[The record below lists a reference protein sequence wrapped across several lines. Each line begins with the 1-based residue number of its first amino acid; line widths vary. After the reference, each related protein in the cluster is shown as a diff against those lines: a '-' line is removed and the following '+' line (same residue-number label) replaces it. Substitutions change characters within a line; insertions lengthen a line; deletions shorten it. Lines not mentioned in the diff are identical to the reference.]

1 MSDLFLNLTYEDNF
15 PTTNLEA
22 LACGTPILTYNT
34 GGSVEAVC
42 DSTGFIVEKEDL
54 DSVIKVINEVREKG
68 KGFYSEKCR
77 ERAVSCFNKDDR
89 FKEYIDLF
97 TNLINKK

>member
-1 MSDLFLNLTYEDNF
+1 MKVKKRDGAITKYNEEKIYD
-15 PTTNLEA
+15 A
-22 LACGTPILTYNT
+22 VILS
-34 GGSVEAVC
+34 GASEQVADE
-42 DSTGFIVEKEDL
+42 
-54 DSVIKVINEVREKG
+54 VINEVREKG
-68 KGFYSEKCR
+68 KEFYSDKCR